1 MLRNY
6 YDFWRKLI
14 QNNKIMKKRLHGF
27 LTLFLALVVQ
37 LSFAQVSSVT
47 GTVTDEEGLSVPGV
61 NVIVQGTNTGAQ
73 TDFDG
78 KYSVTAATGDVLV
91 FSYVGFATQTVT
103 VGASDTIDVTLIV
116 DAAALDEVIVVG
128 YGKATKQ
135 SFTGT
140 ATVVSGERLEKKNVS
155 DISEALAGEVA
166 GVRVI
171 NTSGQPG
178 SEATIRIRGI
188 GSVNGSRDPLYVVDG
203 VPYSGSISAINPSDI
218 ASTTVLKDAAAT
230 AIYGARGAN
239 GVIVINTKNGKAGEA
254 TIEIETKTGKNYN
267 GLPRYETIGS
277 PDQFLGLAYEA
288 LFNRGNALGN
298 ANPSQYASDRLFSA
312 SGIDPKYN
320 FYNVPGN
327 EVVDPATGMVRDGL
341 ERRYTPEDWKDFAF
355 QASNRTE
362 TNLRISGG
370 SENSTY
376 YTSFGYL
383 NDTGYS
389 LNSDFERYSARLGAS
404 HDVKDWLSGTMD
416 LGYTLSETNNGGQ
429 TEDSNSV
436 FWFVDN
442 LPSIYP
448 LFLRDEAGNFV
459 PDPFFGGNQYDFGV
473 GRGFG
478 ALTNSIA
485 HAKQDVENTK
495 RHEINANAFLEATI
509 TDGLTLETR
518 FGAQYFN
525 SNYNSLGNPF
535 YGGSAGQNGSIYK
548 EKEQLFS
555 YNFLQ
560 LLRYSKSFGD
570 HSVEAFAAHESNS
583 WETQY
588 MWGSKNNLLD
598 PNGLEL
604 NNGVVVG
611 NPPGSYTNDYTLESY
626 FGQLNYDF
634 NDTYFLSGTVRRDG
648 SSRFLNDKWGTFGA
662 VGLAWVLSNE
672 NFMNNQNFLSFLKLK
687 ASYGL
692 IGDQAGVGFY
702 PGVDAFNVD
711 NNNDEISLSF
721 DTKGNPDLTWET
733 SKMFQTGV
741 EFTLGKYLEG
751 SVDYYIKT
759 TDDLIFQRREP
770 ISLGYAILVVNDGSL
785 ENTGLEFNL
794 TGHVFK
800 SNDFYLDL
808 GVNGEII
815 NNEILNMPIDPA
827 TGNEKYLDQQ
837 GLYGRAAGHSVFDF
851 YTREWAGVDPANG
864 VGMWH
869 AYFVDANGN
878 GMPDGG
884 LMADGGEIIPS
895 MTPYLIDNPGM
906 EGEIEKGVTTNYAHA
921 TQSFV
926 GKSAIPDARGAFNVL
941 TGYKGFDLSLQFL
954 YQIGGY
960 AYDGAYATLMNN
972 DVIGGNN
979 WSVDILNRWQEPGDI
994 TNVPRVSSNYDR
1006 NVNSSSTR
1014 FLTKADYLALNNARL
1029 GYTIPR
1035 KFVEGL
1041 GLSRFNIFVSGDNL
1055 AIFSKRDGFNPSVSE
1070 VGASSMYNYSPL
1082 STITGGV
1089 NITF

>member
-1 MLRNY
+1 ME
-6 YDFWRKLI
+6 
-14 QNNKIMKKRLHGF
+14 KRLNGI
-27 LTLFLALVVQ
+27 LTLLLAFVVQ
-37 LSFAQVSSVT
+37 LTFAQDKTVT
-47 GTVTDEEGLSVPGV
+47 GAVMDEDGISLPGV
-61 NVIVQGTNTGAQ
+61 NVIVQGTNQGTQ

-78 KYSVTAATGDVLV
+78 NYTIQASSGEILV
-91 FSYVGFATQTVT
+91 FSYVGFATQRVT
-103 VGASDTIDVTLIV
+103 VGAQNTINVTLAV

-128 YGKATKQ
+128 YGQATKQ

-140 ATVVSGERLEKKNVS
+140 ATVVSGEQLARKNVS

-188 GSVNGSRDPLYVVDG
+188 GSVNGNRDPLYVVDG
-203 VPYSGSISAINPSDI
+203 VPYSGSISAINPADI

-239 GVIVINTKNGKAGEA
+239 GVVVINTKGGIAGDSV
-254 TIEIETKTGKNYN
+254 IEIETKTGKNFN

-277 PDQFLGLAYEA
+277 PEQYLSLSYEA

-298 ANPSQYASDRLFSA
+298 ENPSQFASDRLFSA
-312 SGIDPKYN
+312 SGIDPRYN
-320 FYNVPGN
+320 FYDVPGN
-327 EVVDPATGMVRDGL
+327 EVIDPATGLVRDGL
-341 ERRYTPEDWKDFAF
+341 ARRYTPENWEDYAF
-355 QASNRTE
+355 QQSNRTE

-383 NDTGYS
+383 KDSGYS
-389 LNSDFERYSARLGAS
+389 INSDFERYSARLGAS
-404 HDVKDWLSGTMD
+404 HKVKDWLSGTMD
-416 LGYTLSETNNGGQ
+416 VGYTLSESNNNGQ
-429 TEDSNSV
+429 SEDSNSV

-442 LPSIYP
+442 LPPIYP
-448 LFLRDEAGNFV
+448 LFLRDEAGDFV
-459 PDPFFGGNQYDFGV
+459 NDPFFGGNQYDFGQ

-485 HAKQDVENTK
+485 AARQDVDNTQ
-495 RHEINANAFLEATI
+495 RHELNGNAFLKADI
-509 TDGLTLETR
+509 ADGLTLETR

-525 SNYNSLGNPF
+525 SNLNSLGNPF

-548 EKEQLFS
+548 QKDQRFS

-560 LLRYSKSFGD
+560 LLRYNKSFGD
-570 HSVEAFAAHESNS
+570 HSVEAFAAHESNF

-588 MWGSKNNLLD
+588 LWASKSNLLVPD
-598 PNGLEL
+598 GLEL
-604 NNGVVVG
+604 NNGVVVS
-611 NPPGSYTNDYTLESY
+611 NPPGSYTDSYTLESY

-634 NDTYFLSGTVRRDG
+634 RDTYFFSGTVRRDG

-672 NFMNNQNFLSFLKLK
+672 DFMANQNILSFLKLK

-711 NNNDEISLSF
+711 NNNGDISLSF

-741 EFTLGKYLEG
+741 EFTFGKFLEG
-751 SVDYYIKT
+751 SVDYYIKNT
-759 TDDLIFQRREP
+759 EDLIFERREP
-770 ISLGYAILVVNDGSL
+770 ISLGYAILQVNDGEL

-794 TGHVFK
+794 TAHVVK
-800 SNDFYLDL
+800 SKDFYLDF

-815 NNEILNMPIDPA
+815 GNEIIAMPIDPA
-827 TGNEKYLDQQ
+827 TGEQKFLDQQ
-837 GLYGRAAGHSVFDF
+837 GLYGRAAGQSVYDF
-851 YTREWAGVDPANG
+851 YTREWAGVDPATG
-864 VGMWH
+864 VGTWN
-869 AYFVDANGN
+869 AYFIDANGN
-878 GMPDGG
+878 GTPDGG
-884 LMADGGEIIPS
+884 LMADGGEIIS
-895 MTPYLIDNPGM
+895 SITPYLIENPGM
-906 EGEIEKGVTTNYAHA
+906 EGQIVQGTTTTYAQA
-921 TQSFV
+921 TQLFV
-926 GKSAIPDARGAFNVL
+926 GKSAIPDVRGAFNL
-941 TGYKGFDLSLQFL
+941 STGYKGFDLSAQFL

-979 WSVDILNRWQEPGDI
+979 WHTDILNRWQQPGDI
-994 TNVPRVSSNYDR
+994 TDVPRLSSNFDT

-1014 FLTKADYLALNNARL
+1014 FLTKADYLALNNVRL
-1029 GYTIPR
+1029 GYTVP
-1035 KFVEGL
+1035 KAYFEGL
-1041 GLSRFNIFVSGDNL
+1041 GISLLNIYVSGDNL
-1055 AIFSKRDGFNPSVSE
+1055 AIFSERDGFNPSVSE

-1082 STITGGV
+1082 TTITGGV
-1089 NITF
+1089 RINF

>member
-1 MLRNY
+1 
-6 YDFWRKLI
+6 
-14 QNNKIMKKRLHGF
+14 MKKRLQGI
-27 LTLFLALVVQ
+27 LTLLLVFAVQ
-37 LSFAQVSSVT
+37 LTFAQVKTVT
-47 GTVTDEEGLSVPGV
+47 GTVIDEDGLPLPGV
-61 NVIVQGTNTGAQ
+61 NIIVQGTSKGAQ

-78 KYSVTAATGDVLV
+78 NYNISVAEGQTLVYS
-91 FSYVGFATQTVT
+91 FVGFTTTNRT
-103 VGASDTIDVTLIV
+103 VGAASTINVTMAI

-128 YGKATKQ
+128 YGTATKQ

-140 ATVVSGERLEKKNVS
+140 ATVVSGEKLNRKNVS

-171 NTSGQPG
+171 NDSGQPG

-188 GSVNGSRDPLYVVDG
+188 GSVNGNRDPLYVVDG
-203 VPYSGSISAINPSDI
+203 VPYSGSISAINPADI

-239 GVIVINTKNGKAGEA
+239 GVVVINTKNGKAGESV
-254 TIEIETKTGKNYN
+254 IEIETKTGTNFN
-267 GLPRYETIGS
+267 GLPRYETIGA
-277 PDQFLGLAYEA
+277 PEQFLGLAYEA

-327 EVVDPATGMVRDGL
+327 EVIDPATGMVRDGL
-341 ERRYTPEDWKDFAF
+341 DRRYTPEDWKDFAF
-355 QASNRTE
+355 QQSNRTE

-383 NDTGYS
+383 KDTGYS
-389 LNSDFERYSARLGAS
+389 LNSDFERYSARLGAT
-404 HDVKDWLSGTMD
+404 HNVKDWLTGTMD

-448 LFLRDEAGNFV
+448 LFLRDETGNFV
-459 PDPFFGGNQYDFGV
+459 PDPFFGGNQYDFGQ

-485 HAKQDVENTK
+485 HANQDVENTK
-495 RHEINANAFLEATI
+495 RHEINANAFLKATI

-560 LLRYSKSFGD
+560 LLRYRKSFGD

-588 MWGSKNNLLD
+588 LWASKNNLLVPD
-598 PNGLEL
+598 GLEL

-611 NPPGSYTNDYTLESY
+611 NPPGSYTDDYTLESY
-626 FGQLNYDF
+626 FGQVNYDF

-662 VGLAWVLSNE
+662 LGLAWVISNE
-672 NFMNNQNFLSFLKLK
+672 NFMDNQNVLSFLKLK

-741 EFTLGKYLEG
+741 EFTFGKYLEG
-751 SVDYYIKT
+751 SVDYYVKN
-759 TDDLIFQRREP
+759 TDDLIFERREP
-770 ISLGYAILVVNDGSL
+770 ISLGYAILVVNDGKL

-794 TGHVFK
+794 TGHILK
-800 SNDFYLDL
+800 SKDFYLDL

-815 NNEILNMPIDPA
+815 NNEIIDMPIDPA
-827 TGNEKYLDQQ
+827 TGEQKFLDQQ
-837 GLYGRAAGHSVFDF
+837 GLYGRAAGHSVYDF

-864 VGMWH
+864 VGLWN
-869 AYFVDANGN
+869 AYYVDANGN
-878 GMPDGG
+878 GRPDGG
-884 LMADGGEIIPS
+884 LMADGGEIIS
-895 MTPYLIDNPGM
+895 SITPYLIENPEM
-906 EGEIEKGVTTNYAHA
+906 EGQIAKGTTSTYAQA
-921 TQSFV
+921 TQLFV
-926 GKSAIPDARGAFNVL
+926 GKSAIPDVRGAFNL
-941 TGYKGFDLSLQFL
+941 STGYKGFDLSAQFL

-979 WSVDILNRWQEPGDI
+979 WHTDILNRWQEPGDI
-994 TNVPRVSSNYDR
+994 SNVPRLSSNLDA
-1006 NVNSSSTR
+1006 NVSSSSTR
-1014 FLTKADYLALNNARL
+1014 FLTKADYLAINNIRL
-1029 GYTIPR
+1029 GYTVP
-1035 KFVEGL
+1035 KAFFEGMGISL
-1041 GLSRFNIFVSGDNL
+1041 LNIYVSGDNL
-1055 AIFSKRDGFNPSVSE
+1055 AVFTKRDGFNPSVSE

-1082 STITGGV
+1082 TTVTGGV
-1089 NITF
+1089 RINF